1 MFTQAKQN
9 RVFEDIISQIQE
21 AILNGDLKAGERLP
35 PEREL
40 KEIFRTSRGTLREAL
55 RVLEQKGLI
64 EIKTGVSGGAFI
76 RAVSSHQIS
85 ESFDLLLRSQKV
97 SLNDLAEFRAGVE
110 GIVTGNAAEL
120 AKKDDI
126 KILRDIIDQAKVN
139 LEQGDPNWE
148 KFIDIDNNFHMEL
161 ARIAG
166 NHLYI
171 LVLKSIHNNINRY
184 YDSYLSKEKKI
195 VNECYQDICEI
206 IKAVEEGNA
215 AKSRF
220 LAQEHVRRFNRF
232 MELAEKENKRE
243 QDESDF

>member
-21 AILNGDLKAGERLP
+21 AILNGGLKAGERLP

-110 GIVTGNAAEL
+110 GIVTGHAAEIAGKEDIKVLNDIINL
-120 AKKDDI
+120 AKINIEEDNPSWD
-126 KILRDIIDQAKVN
+126 
-139 LEQGDPNWE
+139 
-148 KFIDIDNNFHMEL
+148 KFIDIDNKFHMEL

-184 YDSYLSKEKKI
+184 YNSYLSRGKKI
-195 VNECYQDICEI
+195 VNESYQDICEI
-206 IKAVEEGNA
+206 VKAVEEGNA
-215 AKSRF
+215 TKSRF

>member
-21 AILNGDLKAGERLP
+21 AILRDDLKAGDRLP

-76 RAVSSHQIS
+76 KAVTSHQMS
-85 ESFDLLLRSQKV
+85 ESLDLLLRSQKV
-97 SLNDLAEFRAGVE
+97 SLKDLAEFRAGVE
-110 GIVTGNAAEL
+110 GIVTGHAAEIAGKEDIKVLNDIINL
-120 AKKDDI
+120 AKINIEEDNPSWD
-126 KILRDIIDQAKVN
+126 
-139 LEQGDPNWE
+139 
-148 KFIDIDNNFHMEL
+148 KFIDIDNKFHMEL

-166 NHLYI
+166 NNLYN

-243 QDESDF
+243 QNESEF

>member
-21 AILNGDLKAGERLP
+21 AILNGGLKAGERLP

-110 GIVTGNAAEL
+110 GIVTGHAADL

-184 YDSYLSKEKKI
+184 YDSYLSREKKI

-243 QDESDF
+243 QDESGF

>member
-110 GIVTGNAAEL
+110 GIVTGRAAEL
-120 AKKDDI
+120 VKKDDI

-184 YDSYLSKEKKI
+184 YDSYLSREKKI

>member
-21 AILNGDLKAGERLP
+21 AILNGGLKAGERLP

-85 ESFDLLLRSQKV
+85 ESFELLLRSQKV

-171 LVLKSIHNNINRY
+171 LVLKSIHSNINRY
-184 YDSYLSKEKKI
+184 YNSYLSRGKKI
-195 VNECYQDICEI
+195 VNESYQDICEI
-206 IKAVEEGNA
+206 VKAVEEGNA

-243 QDESDF
+243 QDVSGF